1 MNFFGLNNYEF
12 CDFSPQILS
21 TDFEIGH
28 FLRARVIPKATLY
41 YTGDIVED
49 DDDDD
54 YDEGNRR
61 RSQLRLTND
70 FPYSF
75 GVFGAQKFY

>member
-1 MNFFGLNNYEF
+1 MQSKVANFTW
-12 CDFSPQILS
+12 FSICFQILS

-28 FLRARVIPKATLY
+28 FLRARVIPKAALY

-54 YDEGNRR
+54 YDEGRH
-61 RSQLRLTND
+61 
-70 FPYSF
+70 P
-75 GVFGAQKFY
+75 VFLPIL

>member
-1 MNFFGLNNYEF
+1 M
-12 CDFSPQILS
+12 S

-28 FLRARVIPKATLY
+28 FLRARIIPKAALY

-54 YDEGNRR
+54 YDEGK
-61 RSQLRLTND
+61 LVMLGTD
-70 FPYSF
+70 AVCEGFD
-75 GVFGAQKFY
+75 GAKYRNNFLVQ

>member
-1 MNFFGLNNYEF
+1 MKKEKWFIEWF
-12 CDFSPQILS
+12 QILS

-28 FLRARVIPKATLY
+28 FLRARIIPKAVLY

-54 YDEGNRR
+54 YDEGKFR
-61 RSQLRLTND
+61 QLKHHSIDQL
-70 FPYSF
+70 
-75 GVFGAQKFY
+75 QL

>member
-1 MNFFGLNNYEF
+1 M
-12 CDFSPQILS
+12 LS

-54 YDEGNRR
+54 FDEGID
-61 RSQLRLTND
+61 STQPESL
-70 FPYSF
+70 
-75 GVFGAQKFY
+75 